1 MMYTYPQA
9 PIKIKHKHLRSLHH
23 SFTVVFAK
31 SMPKLLPLGSS
42 LYKQFLSHLLMVIAH
57 RLL

>member
-42 LYKQFLSHLLMVIAH
+42 LYKQFLSHLLSM
-57 RLL
+57 